1 MAAQAPRIIVLGAAG
16 RLGSAAANAFRAAGW
31 EVTGLIRPGT
41 AHRAPQ
47 GINLIQT
54 NDRAVLVKEARGTDV
69 VLHALNVAYPEW
81 HRHLLPLTY
90 SAIDAAESAGATL
103 MFPGNVYNFGT
114 GMPEVLDESTPQEPA
129 TRKGVLRVEAEDRM
143 REAAERGVRVVILR
157 AGDFFGAGRGSWFDL
172 VVVKDI
178 AKGRVMFPGPPD
190 VLHAW
195 AYVPDYVD
203 TLVKLAQI
211 RERLSMFEVFGFPG
225 HAVTGREFV
234 EAIGKAVPQNI
245 QVKPVS
251 WFMINTIGKLTAMG
265 RELSELQYLWRVPHR
280 IDGARLRSLLGEIP
294 HTPLDQAMKDAL
306 RELGEMP
313 T

>member
-1 MAAQAPRIIVLGAAG
+1 MAGPAPRIIVLGAAG
-16 RLGSAAANAFRAAGW
+16 RLGHAAAHGFRAAGW

-54 NDRAVLVKEARGTDV
+54 NDRAVLVNEARGVDV

-103 MFPGNVYNFGT
+103 MFPGNVYNFGA
-114 GMPEVLDESTPQEPA
+114 GMPDVLDESTPMKPT
-129 TRKGVLRVEAEDRM
+129 TRKGVLRVEAEERM
-143 REAAERGVRVVILR
+143 REASERGVRVVILR

-178 AKGRVMFPGPPD
+178 SKGRVMFPGPPD

-195 AYVPDYVD
+195 AYLPDFVD

-211 RERLSMFEVFGFPG
+211 RSGLGTFEVFGFPG

-234 EAIGKAVPQNI
+234 EAIGKAVPQTI

-280 IDGARLRSLLGEIP
+280 IDGTRLTSVLSEVPHTPLEQAIRGALRDLGEIP
-294 HTPLDQAMKDAL
+294 A
-306 RELGEMP
+306 
-313 T
+313 